1 MKARKIPIPVTA
13 STGLNGEEAPAGKG
27 KPMEQLP
34 PQEPRR
40 TCDRFGHEV
49 ILTAKSARTKKPVV
63 K

>member
-1 MKARKIPIPVTA
+1 V
-13 STGLNGEEAPAGKG
+13 EALPGNG

-34 PQEPRR
+34 PQEPCL

-49 ILTAKSARTKKPVV
+49 ILIAKSARTKKPVV